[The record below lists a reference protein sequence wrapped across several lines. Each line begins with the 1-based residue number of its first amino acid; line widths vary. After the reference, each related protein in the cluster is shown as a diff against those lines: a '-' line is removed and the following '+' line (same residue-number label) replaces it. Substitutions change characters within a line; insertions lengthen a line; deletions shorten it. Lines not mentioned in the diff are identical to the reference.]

1 MVVYVD
7 VVVLNNGCIY
17 AGECLR
23 GVPEGKGIM
32 KNLKGWI
39 LEGQFCDGVMTEG
52 TIIYDISSGIR
63 QRFNSHVSDGDDDAY
78 GDDGDNDTYED
89 DEDDEDDDTD
99 GDDEDDDTDGNVDR
113 VLGKRTLDERLNDE
127 MEAAYARGEVIDLT

>member
-1 MVVYVD
+1 MVVSVD
-7 VVVLNNGCIY
+7 VVVLNHGCIY

-23 GVPEGKGIM
+23 GVPEGKGTM

-39 LEGQFCDGVMTEG
+39 LEGQFSDGVMTEG

-63 QRFNSHVSDGDDDAY
+63 QRFNSHVSDGNDD
-78 GDDGDNDTYED
+78 NS
-89 DEDDEDDDTD
+89 
-99 GDDEDDDTDGNVDR
+99 
-113 VLGKRTLDERLNDE
+113 VLGKRTLEERLNDE

>member
-1 MVVYVD
+1 MVVSVD

-23 GVPEGKGIM
+23 GVPEGNGIM

-39 LEGQFCDGVMTEG
+39 LEGLFCDGVMTEG
-52 TIIYDISSGIR
+52 TIIDDVSSGIR
-63 QRFNSHVSDGDDDAY
+63 KRFNSHVSDGD
-78 GDDGDNDTYED
+78 NDTY
-89 DEDDEDDDTD
+89 EDDEDDDTD
-99 GDDEDDDTDGNVDR
+99 GDDEDDDTDGDDEDDDTGGDVDR
-113 VLGKRTLDERLNDE
+113 VLGKRTLEERLNDE